1 MANYN
6 FITSSP
12 DSMQDSSKE
21 FKETTATPFVTP
33 TWSSVTFTTSTPTVE
48 NFTFGGLTP
57 AERWPLQGRRPGSGL
72 YWPRGVYNK

>member
-12 DSMQDSSKE
+12 DNMQDSSRE

-33 TWSSVTFTTSTPTVE
+33 TFSSVVFTTSTPVSD
-48 NFTFGGLTP
+48 NFNLGLSP
-57 AERWPLQGRRPGSGL
+57 AVRWPLQGRRPGSGL

>member
-12 DSMQDSSKE
+12 DNMQDSSKE

-33 TWSSVTFTTSTPTVE
+33 TWSSVVFTTSTPTID
-48 NFTFGGLTP
+48 NFNLGLSP
-57 AERWPLQGRRPGSGL
+57 AVRWPLQGRRPGSGL

>member
-12 DSMQDSSKE
+12 DNMQDSSKE

-33 TWSSVTFTTSTPTVE
+33 TFSSVVFTTSTPVSD
-48 NFTFGGLTP
+48 NFYLGLSP
-57 AERWPLQGRRPGSGL
+57 AVRWPLQGRRPGSGL

>member
-12 DSMQDSSKE
+12 DNMQDSSKE

-33 TWSSVTFTTSTPTVE
+33 TFSSVVFTTSNPVSE
-48 NFTFGGLTP
+48 NFNFGLSP
-57 AERWPLQGRRPGSGL
+57 AVRWPLQGRRPGSGL